1 MNIHLLS
8 FVYSLAV
15 FLGMQ
20 IW

>member
-8 FVYSLAV
+8 FVYSLTV